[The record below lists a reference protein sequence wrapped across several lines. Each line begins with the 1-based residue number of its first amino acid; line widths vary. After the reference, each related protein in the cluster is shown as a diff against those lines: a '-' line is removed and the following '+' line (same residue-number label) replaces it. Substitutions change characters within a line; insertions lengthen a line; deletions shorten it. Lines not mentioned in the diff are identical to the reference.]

1 MYVYACVHTHVNTQ
15 PYECEGQGTQP
26 VGIALL
32 ASLIGS
38 WGVELKP
45 RDLMATME
53 PSLEPVGS
61 SDPPALSP
69 TQGTSAWLVEAT
81 DVRGV

>member
-1 MYVYACVHTHVNTQ
+1 MNTQ
-15 PYECEGQGTQP
+15 QYECEGMNVKDTTRGNCSSHFTDWF
-26 VGIALL
+26 L
-32 ASLIGS
+32 A
-38 WGVELKP
+38 VELKP